1 MFENAKWV
9 GMKVNQSPSPYSDGS
24 TYFQRVFVSNGVPE
38 RATLSCV
45 GLGYGYFY
53 INGVAV
59 SADLLPTPTTK
70 FDARVIYSTY
80 DVTAL
85 VKEGENVI
93 GAYVGNGWYNDVG
106 NEWNFEKS
114 SWRAERKMICQL
126 DLLYADGHTQSVVSD
141 KSFRCADGP
150 SVYNH
155 VREGEIYDNRLA
167 IDDFASVAHPEFLP
181 VRIVHSPGGILEPMR
196 MPPIRCTRRITP
208 VRITDTVWDVGEAI
222 SGWMTLCVEGAAG
235 TEIHLTY
242 SEIFEDGDIRAD
254 NINCYTYGK
263 LRHEDI
269 FILRGEGR
277 ETFHPSFMYHAFRY
291 VKVEGAPE
299 TISLTAE
306 VVHTDLR
313 SHASF
318 TTSDTMINS
327 IHVASLHS
335 TLYNYHH
342 LPTDCPHREQNGWTG
357 DMLCSA
363 QQTIMNFE
371 MRDAYRKVLGD
382 LCDAQRPSGQLPGIV
397 PTTSWGYN
405 WGSGPAWDSLLILM
419 PGQFYDIEG
428 DLSLIEEFY
437 DAMERYMAFFATM
450 ADGYLADF
458 GLGDWLP
465 VQKEHITPSIVT
477 DTAFYYADACAMA
490 RYARLLFRDP
500 SHYDTLSENIRR
512 VWRDAFMQDESLLS
526 HQTFLS
532 CGIALSLF
540 DEEEKSDMAARLNA
554 LVIRDGY
561 HINCGILGAKW
572 IFTALGE
579 YGYNETLYKMVTNPT
594 PPSYAWWILQ
604 GQTTLAET
612 WMLSDNNSR
621 FHHMYSEVE
630 HWFYRY
636 LGGLR
641 YEEGRLT
648 VAPVS
653 LSAIDTLEVV
663 RCGVSVSYDRETVTV
678 CSDVD
683 FTLALADGTKALSA
697 GTYRFERSRLLP

>member
-1 MFENAKWV
+1 MFENAKWI
-9 GMKVNQSPSPYSDGS
+9 GARVNQSPNPYSDGS
-24 TYFQRVFVSNGVPE
+24 TYFQRVFTLNGVPKN
-38 RATLSCV
+38 ATLSCV

-53 INGVAV
+53 VNGDAV
-59 SADLLPTPTTK
+59 SEDLLPTPTTK

-85 VKEGENVI
+85 LREGENVI

-126 DLLYADGHTQSVVSD
+126 DVTYEDGRTETIVSD
-141 KSFRCADGP
+141 KSFRCAEGP

-167 IDDFASVAHPEFLP
+167 IDDFASALHPEFSP
-181 VRIVHSPGGILEPMR
+181 VLIVHAPGGILEPMR
-196 MPPIRCTRRITP
+196 MPPIRCSRTITP
-208 VRITDTVWDVGEAI
+208 KKITDTVYDVGESV
-222 SGWMTLCVEGAAG
+222 SGWVRIFVEGATG
-235 TEIHLTY
+235 TEIRLTY
-242 SEIFEDGDIRAD
+242 SEIFEDGDIRPA
-254 NINCYTYGK
+254 NINRFTYGR
-263 LRHEDI
+263 LRHEDV

-277 ETFHPSFMYHAFRY
+277 ESFAPSFMYHAFRY

-299 TISLTAE
+299 NATLIAE
-306 VVHTDLR
+306 VVHTDLCA
-313 SHASF
+313 HASF
-318 TTSDTMINS
+318 TTSDDMLNS
-327 IHVASLHS
+327 IHAASLRS
-335 TLYNYHH
+335 TLCNYHH

-357 DMLCSA
+357 DMLISA

-371 MRDAYRKVLGD
+371 MRDAYRKVLSD

-428 DLSLIEEFY
+428 DVSLVEEFY
-437 DAMERYMAFFATM
+437 DCMERYMSFFATM

-465 VQKEHITPSIVT
+465 VQTEHITPSIVT

-490 RYARLLFRDP
+490 RYARLLGRDP
-500 SHYDTLSENIRR
+500 SHYVVLADDIRR
-512 VWRDAFMQDESLLS
+512 VWRDAFLHDESLLS

-540 DEEEKSDMAARLNA
+540 DEEEKPEMAARLNA
-554 LVIRDGY
+554 LVIREGY

-572 IFTALGE
+572 IFSALGE

-612 WMLSDNNSR
+612 WSLDGNNSR

-648 VAPVS
+648 VRPVALDAIES
-653 LSAIDTLEVV
+653 LTVT
-663 RCGVSVSYDRETVTV
+663 RKGVKIAYDRETVTV
-678 CSDVD
+678 TSDTD
-683 FTLALADGTKALSA
+683 FTLVLADETRALGA
-697 GTYRFERSRLLP
+697 GEYSIARTRLCP